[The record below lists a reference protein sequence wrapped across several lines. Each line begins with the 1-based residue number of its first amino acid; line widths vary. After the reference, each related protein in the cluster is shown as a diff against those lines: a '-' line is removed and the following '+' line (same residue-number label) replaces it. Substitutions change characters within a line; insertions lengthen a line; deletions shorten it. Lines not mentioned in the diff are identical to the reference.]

1 MRSDCRIF
9 FFFAIVA
16 NVLNSDVFK
25 SEGSKSSTN
34 SLRLD
39 FSSREKLL
47 LTAFNS
53 IAELGLEY
61 LFFRS
66 LIALFI
72 EFISELVI
80 SERSFFVIGLPF
92 KYRTASTLVTRSISD
107 IGVVFRSDWLI
118 LITEIFPNLP

>member
-1 MRSDCRIF
+1 MI
-9 FFFAIVA
+9 AIVA
-16 NVLNSDVFK
+16 NVLNSDVFR

-47 LTAFNS
+47 LITFNS
-53 IAELGLEY
+53 MAELGLEY

-66 LIALFI
+66 LIASFI

-80 SERSFFVIGLPF
+80 SERSFLL
-92 KYRTASTLVTRSISD
+92 LVCLSNIEQPQ
-107 IGVVFRSDWLI
+107 L
-118 LITEIFPNLP
+118 

>member
-1 MRSDCRIF
+1 MI
-9 FFFAIVA
+9 AIVA

-47 LTAFNS
+47 LTPFNS

-66 LIALFI
+66 LIASFI
-72 EFISELVI
+72 ELISELVI
-80 SERSFFVIGLPF
+80 SERSFFVTGLPF
-92 KYRTASTLVTRSISD
+92 RYRTASTLVTRSISD
-107 IGVVFRSDWLI
+107 IGVVLRSDWLI
-118 LITEIFPNLP
+118 FITEIFPNLP

>member
-1 MRSDCRIF
+1 LI
-9 FFFAIVA
+9 AIVA
-16 NVLNSDVFK
+16 KVLNSDFFK

-61 LFFRS
+61 LFFKS
-66 LIALFI
+66 LIASFI
-72 EFISELVI
+72 VFISELVI
-80 SERSFFVIGLPF
+80 SERSFLVIGLPF
-92 KYRTASTLVTRSISD
+92 KYRTASTFVTISISD
-107 IGVVFRSDWLI
+107 IGVVFRSD
-118 LITEIFPNLP
+118 

>member
-1 MRSDCRIF
+1 M
-9 FFFAIVA
+9 VA
-16 NVLNSDVFK
+16 KVLNSDVFK

-34 SLRLD
+34 SFRLD

-53 IAELGLEY
+53 IAELALEY

-72 EFISELVI
+72 ELISELVI

-107 IGVVFRSDWLI
+107 NFLLFRSD
-118 LITEIFPNLP
+118 

>member
-1 MRSDCRIF
+1 MI
-9 FFFAIVA
+9 AIVA

-47 LTAFNS
+47 LTSFIS
-53 IAELGLEY
+53 IAEFGLEY
-61 LFFRS
+61 LFLRS
-66 LIALFI
+66 LITSFI
-72 EFISELVI
+72 ELISELVI
-80 SERSFFVIGLPF
+80 SERSFLVIGLPF

-107 IGVVFRSDWLI
+107 TGVALRLDWLI
-118 LITEIFPNLP
+118 FITEILPNLP

>member
-1 MRSDCRIF
+1 MI
-9 FFFAIVA
+9 AIVA

-47 LTAFNS
+47 LTSFKS
-53 IAELGLEY
+53 IAELGSEY
-61 LFFRS
+61 LIFRS
-66 LIALFI
+66 LIASFI
-72 EFISELVI
+72 ELMSELVI
-80 SERSFFVIGLPF
+80 SDRSFFVIGLPF

-107 IGVVFRSDWLI
+107 IGVVFWSDWLI

>member
-1 MRSDCRIF
+1 MI
-9 FFFAIVA
+9 AIVA
-16 NVLNSDVFK
+16 YVLNSDVFK

-39 FSSREKLL
+39 FSSREKQL
-47 LTAFNS
+47 LTTFNS

-72 EFISELVI
+72 ELISELVI
-80 SERSFFVIGLPF
+80 SERSFFVIGFPF
-92 KYRTASTLVTRSISD
+92 KYRTASTLVTISISE
-107 IGVVFRSDWLI
+107 IGVVVFRSA
-118 LITEIFPNLP
+118 

>member
-1 MRSDCRIF
+1 MI
-9 FFFAIVA
+9 AIVA

-47 LTAFNS
+47 LTSFNS

-61 LFFRS
+61 LFLRS
-66 LIALFI
+66 LITSFI

-80 SERSFFVIGLPF
+80 SESSFFVIGLPF
-92 KYRTASTLVTRSISD
+92 KYRTASTFVTRSISESFL
-107 IGVVFRSDWLI
+107 VFRSDWLI
-118 LITEIFPNLP
+118 FYYGNLT

>member
-1 MRSDCRIF
+1 MI
-9 FFFAIVA
+9 AIVA

-47 LTAFNS
+47 FTAFNS
-53 IAELGLEY
+53 IAEFGLEY

-66 LIALFI
+66 LIASFI

-80 SERSFFVIGLPF
+80 SERSFLVIGLPF
-92 KYRTASTLVTRSISD
+92 KYKTASTFVTSSILES
-107 IGVVFRSDWLI
+107 GVVFRSG
-118 LITEIFPNLP
+118 

>member
-1 MRSDCRIF
+1 M
-9 FFFAIVA
+9 AIVA

-61 LFFRS
+61 LFLRS
-66 LIALFI
+66 LIASFI
-72 EFISELVI
+72 ELISELVI

-92 KYRTASTLVTRSISD
+92 KYRTASTFVTSSIFD
-107 IGVVFRSDWLI
+107 NGVVFRSGLMI
-118 LITEIFPNLP
+118 FITEIFPNLP

>member
-9 FFFAIVA
+9 FLIAIVA
-16 NVLNSDVFK
+16 NVLNSDVLK

-53 IAELGLEY
+53 IAEVGLEY

-66 LIALFI
+66 LIASFI

-80 SERSFFVIGLPF
+80 SERSFFFIGLPF
-92 KYRTASTLVTRSISD
+92 KYRTASILVTRSISD
-107 IGVVFRSDWLI
+107 IFLLFRSD
-118 LITEIFPNLP
+118 

>member
-1 MRSDCRIF
+1 M
-9 FFFAIVA
+9 VA

-39 FSSREKLL
+39 FSSSEKLL
-47 LTAFNS
+47 LTSFNS
-53 IAELGLEY
+53 IAEFGLEY

-66 LIALFI
+66 LIASFI
-72 EFISELVI
+72 ELISELVI
-80 SERSFFVIGLPF
+80 SEISFFVIGLPF
-92 KYRTASTLVTRSISD
+92 KYRTASTLVTISISD

-118 LITEIFPNLP
+118 LITEIFPKIT